1 MTVSAPVLTEQA
13 IKDFTVA
20 WYKALDRHDPL
31 ETVLPLL
38 HNEGLEMRFPEVTAR
53 GYDGFT
59 DWYNA
64 VTTRFFDEEH
74 TVKSIDVKS
83 IDENGQADVLVVVNW
98 QCRGH
103 DGQDARSKW
112 FGFDA
117 YQEWTVVLGPDGPQ
131 ILVYGVC
138 RLDAMPGS
146 AEL

>member
-1 MTVSAPVLTEQA
+1 MTVSAPVLSEQA
-13 IKDFTVA
+13 IKEFAVA
-20 WYKALDRHDPL
+20 WYKGLDEHIPL
-31 ETVLPLL
+31 ESALAMLVDD
-38 HNEGLEMRFPEVTAR
+38 GLEMRFPEVTAY
-53 GYDGFT
+53 GHEGFA
-59 DWYNA
+59 DWYKA
-64 VTTRFFDEEH
+64 VTTRFFDEQHSVRSVE
-74 TVKSIDVKS
+74 VKSIEDGK
-83 IDENGQADVLVVVNW
+83 ADVLVVVNW

-117 YQEWTVVLGPDGPQ
+117 YQEWTVVMGADGPQ